1 MFSQYQGESVWQQRV
16 KKPRWPI
23 SCVVSSSIWQ
33 RKESISIW
41 QISAVLE
48 REMEDTE
55 VSLQAFLKFL
65 GKLFSIEIRYDLLLC
80 AVQSM
85 GLQSQTQPSDWT
97 TTAKRHSVY
106 AHCTSCVPVHGQR
119 GATSHLSLRKEDTA
133 VCPFLPSV
141 FMLPLLWSLHLK
153 QFNHPV
159 PTSLL
164 HFGEHNPHNL
174 PSLLISWVILH
185 ELLNF
190 SGHNIPVYK
199 MGIKNIYPIQVPMT
213 VCLSLYTVPGPL
225 ETWNWWVSILGAH
238 WNHLESF

>member
-1 MFSQYQGESVWQQRV
+1 MAEEGKYIYLTN
-16 KKPRWPI
+16 I
-23 SCVVSSSIWQ
+23 SCLGKRDGGYWGFSSG
-33 RKESISIW
+33 IS
-41 QISAVLE
+41 QV
-48 REMEDTE
+48 
-55 VSLQAFLKFL
+55 L
-65 GKLFSIEIRYDLLLC
+65 GKLFSRNQVQSFALCC
-80 AVQSM
+80 AVHEVAK
-85 GLQSQTQPSDWT
+85 SQTQPSDWT
-97 TTAKRHSVY
+97 TTTKRHGVY
-106 AHCTSCVPVHGQR
+106 AHCTRCVPIHGQR
-119 GATSHLSLRKEDTA
+119 GVTSHLSLRKENTA

-141 FMLPLLWSLHLK
+141 FMLSLLWSLHLK

-164 HFGEHNPHNL
+164 HFGEHIPHNL
-174 PSLLISWVILH
+174 PSLLISWVILP

-213 VCLSLYTVPGPL
+213 MCLSLYTVPGPL

>member
-1 MFSQYQGESVWQQRV
+1 
-16 KKPRWPI
+16 
-23 SCVVSSSIWQ
+23 
-33 RKESISIW
+33 
-41 QISAVLE
+41 
-48 REMEDTE
+48 MEDTE
-55 VSLQAFLKFL
+55 VSLWAFLKFL
-65 GKLFSIEIRYDLLLC
+65 GMLFFIEIRYDLKLC

-85 GLQSQTQPSDWT
+85 RLQRV
-97 TTAKRHSVY
+97 RHNLVTEQQQKGMERMLI
-106 AHCTSCVPVHGQR
+106 ALGVCLFTDR
-119 GATSHLSLRKEDTA
+119 E
-133 VCPFLPSV
+133 VCPLTC
-141 FMLPLLWSLHLK
+141 LYKRKTLLFAHFSH
-153 QFNHPV
+153 QFSCCLFSGLY
-159 PTSLL
+159 TSNNSTIL

-213 VCLSLYTVPGPL
+213 MCLSVYTVPGPL